1 MEDRLQTGI
10 REGAGREESR
20 YNVEFIDF
28 LQQWGT
34 PILLVAC
41 LGAAGFWG
49 YRHLSSRQTQQ
60 RDAAWADFSAASAG
74 NNVSPES
81 LVAIADQYDGTGST
95 SLLARLKAAEAYRGA
110 LLTGVKPGGQV
121 NAEGQVEDPSD
132 LMTDADRTQF
142 LDLAEG
148 LYQRVADDAAKDP
161 QNLFLF
167 TVNARFGLAAV
178 EESRGNMDAAK
189 AHYEEIVALCEGTAL
204 AAHAALAKE
213 RITKLPE
220 LAAMPK
226 LLTRADL
233 PKEPEPA
240 APVLEPV
247 TDPSAI
253 PTVVGPAAPATASP
267 DPAAPTPAPANP
279 APVDPVPEAPATP
292 QTPK

>member
-1 MEDRLQTGI
+1 MEDRLQSGI

-28 LQQWGT
+28 LQKWGT
-34 PILLVAC
+34 PLLLVGC
-41 LGAAGFWG
+41 LAAAGFWG
-49 YRHLSSRQTQQ
+49 YRHLNQRSTQQ
-60 RDAAWADFSAASAG
+60 RDAAWADFSAAAAG
-74 NNVSPES
+74 TNVSPES

-121 NAEGQVEDPSD
+121 KPDGQVEDPAD

-142 LDLAEG
+142 LDLAAG
-148 LYQRVADDAAKDP
+148 LYQRVLDDAAKDP
-161 QNLFLF
+161 QKLFLF

-178 EESRGNMDAAK
+178 EESRGNSDAAK
-189 AHYEEIVALCEGTAL
+189 GQYEEIVTLCEGTSL

-213 RITKLPE
+213 RIARLPE
-220 LAAMPK
+220 LASMPK

-240 APVLEPV
+240 PATLEPAADPAGPAPV
-247 TDPSAI
+247 A
-253 PTVVGPAAPATASP
+253 GPAAPAPET
-267 DPAAPTPAPANP
+267 PAPTPETPAPA
-279 APVDPVPEAPATP
+279 DPTTP